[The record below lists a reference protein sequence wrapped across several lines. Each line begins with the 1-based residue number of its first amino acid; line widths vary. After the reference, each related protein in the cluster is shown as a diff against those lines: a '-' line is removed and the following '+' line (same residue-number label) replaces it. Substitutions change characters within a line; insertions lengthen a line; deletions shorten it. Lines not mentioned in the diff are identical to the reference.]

1 MIDKTTRPIF
11 WLACTVLVALTTL
24 SGKGIAEERWVEGQ
38 HYQILTPTVATGRS
52 QDVVVTEFF
61 WYGCG
66 HCYTFEPMLTA
77 WGKQLPEGA
86 VVQPSPAVW
95 NDGMKIHAKAYY
107 IAEVLGVKETVHPII
122 FDAMHVK
129 RERLSSRLALRDLFE
144 DSGVDPVQ
152 FDKAFDSF
160 GVDSQ
165 VRQADA
171 RAKSAKISGT
181 PSLMVAGKYLIET
194 RSAGSQTNMLEIAQY
209 LVEKELAAE

>member
-1 MIDKTTRPIF
+1 
-11 WLACTVLVALTTL
+11 
-24 SGKGIAEERWVEGQ
+24 
-38 HYQILTPTVATGRS
+38 
-52 QDVVVTEFF
+52 
-61 WYGCG
+61 
-66 HCYTFEPMLTA
+66 
-77 WGKQLPEGA
+77 
-86 VVQPSPAVW
+86 
-95 NDGMKIHAKAYY
+95 MKIHAKAYY
-107 IAEVLGVKETVHPII
+107 IAEVLGVKESVHPII